1 MTEIKRATG
10 LLVIEVRNCNPNGDP
25 ERESDPRTRS
35 HDGKGIITGVSFKRK
50 LRDLVEDK
58 SSDIWKTISGQLDI
72 KEPDDYSIMES
83 RDRGFADVQD
93 ATDAW
98 KKVIALIDSQ
108 KDGQAVANK
117 YWDARIFGATFLE
130 KDEKAE
136 NPDGSAGVSG
146 KEAKGKK
153 KDRKYIRTGVIQF
166 GLGLSIARVRIER
179 GTLTKKTS
187 AQEGKDR
194 GMAPFGDRHIE
205 HGVYC
210 MPFFVNPVAARQSG
224 CKAKD
229 IALLL
234 ALLKCA
240 YAGTKSVS
248 RNLVEVRHAWY
259 GEHEDSLGS
268 FSEFAF
274 IDALTPSKKDKNN
287 NVPSSL
293 SMDKEYDVPQALPDT
308 LKDRVK
314 NFCDLSVKLPD
325 WCKNA

>member
-1 MTEIKRATG
+1 MAKIKRATG
-10 LLVIEVRNCNPNGDP
+10 LLIIEVRNCNPNGDP
-25 ERESDPRTRS
+25 DRESDPRTRS

-58 SSDIWKTISGQLDI
+58 SSDIWAAVKNQLNIETPEDFA
-72 KEPDDYSIMES
+72 IMES
-83 RDRGFADVQD
+83 RNRGFADIQD
-93 ATDAW
+93 ATEAW
-98 KKVIALIDSQ
+98 KKVLTLIDSQ
-108 KDGQAVANK
+108 TDGQGVANK
-117 YWDARIFGATFLE
+117 YWDARVFGATFLE
-130 KDEKAE
+130 KGEDA
-136 NPDGSAGVSG
+136 PDGGG
-146 KEAKGKK
+146 KT
-153 KDRKYIRTGVIQF
+153 DRKYIRTGVAQF
-166 GLGLSIARVRIER
+166 GLGLSVARVRVER
-179 GTLTKKTS
+179 ETLTKKTS

-194 GMAPFGDRHIE
+194 GMAPLGDRHIE

-229 IALLL
+229 IAIML

-287 NVPSSL
+287 DVPSSL
-293 SMDKEYDVPQALPDT
+293 SMDKEYDVPPALPDT
-308 LKDRVK
+308 LKDRVT